1 MESGSF
7 INYIENRASINIYNI
22 NKYKVVKIKILVF
35 LWRELKLFKEFA
47 IFLAVGAVLSK
58 VANNLLVN
66 IIIAKVF

>member
-7 INYIENRASINIYNI
+7 INYIEDRASINIYNI